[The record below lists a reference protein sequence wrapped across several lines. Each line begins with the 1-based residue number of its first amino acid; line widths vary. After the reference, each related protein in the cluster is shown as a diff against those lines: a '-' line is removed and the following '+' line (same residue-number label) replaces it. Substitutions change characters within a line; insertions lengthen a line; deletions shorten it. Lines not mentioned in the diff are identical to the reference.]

1 MISDLVAH
9 SDAGAPRPRL
19 PDGLHLHV
27 QAGEEPAGD
36 VEGDVAAVL
45 VALDAS
51 ANLDSQVEAIQG
63 TQATSN

>member
-1 MISDLVAH
+1 MDFVAH

-36 VEGDVAAVL
+36 VEGDIAAVL
-45 VALDAS
+45 VALDAR
-51 ANLDSQVEAIQG
+51 ANLDRKVEVIQG